1 MAQPSM
7 KPAESSSMEYK
18 TEKITREYRPSVR
31 LKERQETMR
40 QKLTIKDLQP
50 ERYYIK
56 DVSDKELRYFLLL
69 SLPIVVTAFV
79 TAMQREDLVNRI
91 VNLVV
96 SFILGS

>member
-1 MAQPSM
+1 MTQPSM
-7 KPAESSSMEYK
+7 KHTDPSSMEYK
-18 TEKITREYRPSVR
+18 TGKITREYRPSVR
-31 LKERQETMR
+31 LKDRQETMR
-40 QKLTIKDLQP
+40 QKLTVKDLQP

-79 TAMQREDLVNRI
+79 TAIQREDLVNRI

-96 SFILGS
+96 SFIQGS

>member
-1 MAQPSM
+1 MTQPSM
-7 KPAESSSMEYK
+7 KPADSSPMEYK
-18 TEKITREYRPSVR
+18 TGKITKEYRPSVR
-31 LKERQETMR
+31 LKERQETIR
-40 QKLTIKDLQP
+40 QKLTIKDLKP

-79 TAMQREDLVNRI
+79 TAMQREDLVNKV

-96 SFILGS
+96 SFIQGS